1 MFPEPS
7 FTGCSFNTSLYRA
20 IGEAIADDA
29 RIFNN
34 NGNAGLTFWS
44 PNVNPF
50 RDPRWGRGQEVAGG
64 EDPFAISM
72 YARQFVRGLQEG
84 EDPRYLKV
92 SSCCKH
98 FVAYDLESWNGTGR
112 DAYNAVVSD
121 ADLAEYYTP
130 TFQTCVQDARVSSL
144 MCSYNALNGVPTCA
158 SSFLL
163 TEIARGEWGFNGSVT
178 ARARAR
184 TRGARIV
191 LLTARLLASRS
202 DRRQVHHERLRG
214 VRGRAEG
221 APLHE
226 LERRD
231 VRRAHDERHGHV
243 LLGVPAAEPAARGRV
258 GRRADE

>member
-184 TRGARIV
+184 VHVARASFRSPPACSPRDRTAAGTSRA
-191 LLTARLLASRS
+191 TARRARTCRRRTTTRTRATRRALCSR
-202 DRRQVHHERLRG
+202 
-214 VRGRAEG
+214 RA
-221 APLHE
+221 AWT
-226 LERRD
+226 RA
-231 VRRAHDERHGHV
+231 VRRTC
-243 LLGVPAAEPAARGRV
+243 
-258 GRRADE
+258 RRTCRMRLHRAPCG

>member
-1 MFPEPS
+1 
-7 FTGCSFNTSLYRA
+7 
-20 IGEAIADDA
+20 
-29 RIFNN
+29 
-34 NGNAGLTFWS
+34 
-44 PNVNPF
+44 
-50 RDPRWGRGQEVAGG
+50 
-64 EDPFAISM
+64 M

-163 TEIARGEWGFNGSVT
+163 TEIARGEWGFNGLVT
-178 ARARAR
+178 VCARVHVAHVSSRSPLA
-184 TRGARIV
+184 
-191 LLTARLLASRS
+191 ARLAIEP
-202 DRRQVHHERLRG
+202 QVHHERLRG
-214 VRGRAEG
+214 M
-221 APLHE
+221 
-226 LERRD
+226 
-231 VRRAHDERHGHV
+231 
-243 LLGVPAAEPAARGRV
+243 
-258 GRRADE
+258 